1 MTRLLKWYEE
11 ERDNVAGCNGG
22 DKNEWEL
29 LGEDLSTWTTEESDK
44 NKRMKRELTK
54 KKERKWK
61 KTKTKVAFHILRLK
75 LLRGY
80 QLFSEL
86 QFLKVLKE
94 GEFQKQKSAL
104 LFNWFI
110 YNCTF
115 PGKRIVTIVALAIG
129 CQWTSNHIVH
139 CAIGAGKTVTFTLTS
154 TTFVIRNGLQGNILE
169 SYVLLFQFISVLLQ
183 FLDRLIWDL

>member
-1 MTRLLKWYEE
+1 MKE
-11 ERDNVAGCNGG
+11 
-22 DKNEWEL
+22 DKDKGRISYFEIETFAWI
-29 LGEDLSTWTTEESDK
+29 SIIFWTSVSK
-44 NKRMKRELTK
+44 GFKRRWIPETK
-54 KKERKWK
+54 
-61 KTKTKVAFHILRLK
+61 
-75 LLRGY
+75 
-80 QLFSEL
+80 
-86 QFLKVLKE
+86 
-94 GEFQKQKSAL
+94 KSAL

>member
-1 MTRLLKWYEE
+1 MKE
-11 ERDNVAGCNGG
+11 
-22 DKNEWEL
+22 DK
-29 LGEDLSTWTTEESDK
+29 DK
-44 NKRMKRELTK
+44 GR
-54 KKERKWK
+54 
-61 KTKTKVAFHILRLK
+61 ISYLRLK
-75 LLRGY
+75 LWISIIFWTSVSKGCKRRWIP
-80 QLFSEL
+80 
-86 QFLKVLKE
+86 KT
-94 GEFQKQKSAL
+94 KSAL

-154 TTFVIRNGLQGNILE
+154 TTFVIRNGFQGNILK

-183 FLDRLIWDL
+183 FLDRLIWDLL